1 MSGPYIHHHYLP
13 NECAAW
19 PTPPPPSRADENF
32 NAALLAII
40 PGVFRA
46 HGQHGRKHA
55 LGVAVEF
62 AKEIVKEMK

>member
-1 MSGPYIHHHYLP
+1 MTKQDQDKLYGWIDDSL
-13 NECAAW
+13 EL
-19 PTPPPPSRADENF
+19 SRADANF

-46 HGQHGRKHA
+46 HGQHGREHA

-62 AKEIVKEMK
+62 SKEIVKEMK